1 MEFVLLILLALA
13 IPALGVIGFF
23 RTLSLARRIETLERG
38 LAALEARSTFSASE
52 GPQTLPAQPP
62 AAEPEAAPA
71 VEPEAAPAAEPEGEA
86 APETVVQQ
94 ELTTLS
100 VEADAANIPTSVVA
114 NVEGL
119 TAGSHVAASQ
129 VTLPEGTTLAGDPE
143 QLVVVITAV
152 ATAAQAEAELEAL
165 EAEAGI
171 VKEEHTPV
179 EGEEA

>member
-71 VEPEAAPAAEPEGEA
+71 VEPEAGAGRGAGGRSRARAPPRRPAARR
-86 APETVVQQ
+86 
-94 ELTTLS
+94 L
-100 VEADAANIPTSVVA
+100 
-114 NVEGL
+114 
-119 TAGSHVAASQ
+119 
-129 VTLPEGTTLAGDPE
+129 
-143 QLVVVITAV
+143 
-152 ATAAQAEAELEAL
+152 
-165 EAEAGI
+165 
-171 VKEEHTPV
+171 
-179 EGEEA
+179 